1 MLKYNK
7 FILRRLKMV
16 YVLEND
22 ILQSDKMESITTNN
36 NKLFV
41 VVIKFDELKS
51 VSGILNINEKLL
63 YDCMNGRTSKF
74 ESYEGLDYISLK
86 IPTINNVLKQS
97 KKVSMFLQKNV
108 LVFISDGNDIL
119 EEVIS
124 KSKTGE
130 IKGLNLSKLLYA
142 FFDKLTFED
151 TYHIE
156 ELEYEIAALEEG
168 LMTSKNDN
176 YLKKII
182 MLRKKLL
189 KLKRYYER
197 LLNIAESIEE
207 NDNGLIDKKI
217 IRYFRMFTNR
227 INRLYQNVNN
237 LRDYVTQV
245 REAYQAQVDI
255 NQNQLMRLFTVVTTI
270 FLPLTLI
277 VGWYGMNFN
286 MPEYGWS
293 YGYPFVISISVSVV
307 VLCGVWFKK
316 NKWL

>member
-7 FILRRLKMV
+7 FTIRRLKMV
-16 YVLEND
+16 YILEND
-22 ILQSDKMESITTNN
+22 ILKSDTLENIIVNN
-36 NKLFV
+36 NKSFV
-41 VVIKFDELKS
+41 VVIRFDELKS
-51 VSGILNINEKLL
+51 ASDILNINEKLL
-63 YDCMNGRTSKF
+63 YECINGRTSKF

-86 IPTINNVLKQS
+86 IPQINNVLKTS

-108 LVFISDGNDIL
+108 LVFVSDESDIL
-119 EEVIS
+119 EEVICKC
-124 KSKTGE
+124 KSGE

-168 LMTSKNDN
+168 LITSKSDN
-176 YLKKII
+176 YLKKIV

>member
-1 MLKYNK
+1 
-7 FILRRLKMV
+7 MV

-22 ILQSDKMESITTNN
+22 ILQSDKMENIITNN

-41 VVIKFDELKS
+41 VVIKSDELKS
-51 VSGILNINEKLL
+51 VSDILNINEKLL
-63 YDCMNGRTSKF
+63 YDCINGRTSKF
-74 ESYEGLDYISLK
+74 ESYEGIDYISLK
-86 IPTINNVLKQS
+86 IPIINNVLKQS

>member
-1 MLKYNK
+1 
-7 FILRRLKMV
+7 MV
-16 YVLEND
+16 YVLDND
-22 ILQSDKMESITTNN
+22 ILQSDKMESITTNS

-51 VSGILNINEKLL
+51 VSEILNINEKLL

-86 IPTINNVLKQS
+86 IPIINNLLKQS

-124 KSKTGE
+124 KCKTGE

-156 ELEYEIAALEEG
+156 ELEYDIAALEEG

>member
-1 MLKYNK
+1 
-7 FILRRLKMV
+7 MV

-41 VVIKFDELKS
+41 VVIKFDEIKS
-51 VSGILNINEKLL
+51 VSDILNINEKLL

-86 IPTINNVLKQS
+86 IPIINNLLKQS

-119 EEVIS
+119 EQVVS

-130 IKGLNLSKLLYA
+130 IKGLNLSKILYA

>member
-1 MLKYNK
+1 
-7 FILRRLKMV
+7 MV
-16 YVLEND
+16 YILEND
-22 ILQSDKMESITTNN
+22 ILKSDALENIVINN
-36 NKLFV
+36 NKSFV
-41 VVIKFDELKS
+41 VSIRFDELKS
-51 VSGILNINEKLL
+51 VSDILNINEKLL
-63 YDCMNGRTSKF
+63 YECINGRTSKF

-86 IPTINNVLKQS
+86 IPQVNNVLKTS

-108 LVFISDGNDIL
+108 LVFVSDENDIL
-119 EEVIS
+119 EEVICKCRS
-124 KSKTGE
+124 GE

-168 LMTSKNDN
+168 LITSKSDN
-176 YLKKII
+176 YLKKIV

-197 LLNIAESIEE
+197 FLNIAESIEE

-286 MPEYGWS
+286 MPEYSWS

>member
-1 MLKYNK
+1 
-7 FILRRLKMV
+7 MV

-22 ILQSDKMESITTNN
+22 ILQSDKMESITTNS

-51 VSGILNINEKLL
+51 VSDILNINEKLL

-86 IPTINNVLKQS
+86 IPIINNLLKQS

>member
-1 MLKYNK
+1 
-7 FILRRLKMV
+7 MV

-22 ILQSDKMESITTNN
+22 ILQSDKMESITTNS

-51 VSGILNINEKLL
+51 VSDILNINEKLL

-86 IPTINNVLKQS
+86 IPIINNLLKQS

-156 ELEYEIAALEEG
+156 ELEYDIAALEEG

-316 NKWL
+316 K

>member
-1 MLKYNK
+1 
-7 FILRRLKMV
+7 MV

-22 ILQSDKMESITTNN
+22 ILQSDKIENITTNN

-51 VSGILNINEKLL
+51 ISDILNINEKLL
-63 YDCMNGRTSKF
+63 YDCINGRTSKF

-86 IPTINNVLKQS
+86 IPLINNVLKQS

-108 LVFISDGNDIL
+108 LVFISDGNDII

-168 LMTSKNDN
+168 LITSKNDN

-207 NDNGLIDKKI
+207 NDNGLVDKKI

-255 NQNQLMRLFTVVTTI
+255 NQNQLMKLFTVVTTI

-293 YGYPFVISISVSVV
+293 YGYPFVISISISVV

>member
-1 MLKYNK
+1 
-7 FILRRLKMV
+7 MV

-22 ILQSDKMESITTNN
+22 ILQSDKIENITTNN
-36 NKLFV
+36 NRLFV
-41 VVIKFDELKS
+41 AVIKFDELKS
-51 VSGILNINEKLL
+51 VSDILNINEKLL
-63 YDCMNGRTSKF
+63 YDCINGRTSKF

-86 IPTINNVLKQS
+86 IPLINNVLKQS

-108 LVFISDGNDIL
+108 LVFISDGNDII

-168 LMTSKNDN
+168 LITSKNDN

-255 NQNQLMRLFTVVTTI
+255 NQNQLMKLFTVVTTI

-293 YGYPFVISISVSVV
+293 YGYPFVISISISVV

>member
-1 MLKYNK
+1 
-7 FILRRLKMV
+7 MV
-16 YVLEND
+16 YILEND
-22 ILQSDKMESITTNN
+22 ILKSDTLENIVINN
-36 NKLFV
+36 NKSFV
-41 VVIKFDELKS
+41 VSIRFDELKS
-51 VSGILNINEKLL
+51 VSDILNINEKLL
-63 YDCMNGRTSKF
+63 YECINGRTSKF

-86 IPTINNVLKQS
+86 IPQVNNVLKTS

-108 LVFISDGNDIL
+108 LVFVSDENDIL
-119 EEVIS
+119 EEVICKCRS
-124 KSKTGE
+124 GE

-168 LMTSKNDN
+168 LITSKSDN
-176 YLKKII
+176 YLKKIV

-197 LLNIAESIEE
+197 FLNIAESIEE

-286 MPEYGWS
+286 MPEYSWS

>member
-1 MLKYNK
+1 
-7 FILRRLKMV
+7 MV
-16 YVLEND
+16 YILEND
-22 ILQSDKMESITTNN
+22 ILKSDALENIIINN
-36 NKLFV
+36 NKSFIV
-41 VVIKFDELKS
+41 SIRFDELKS
-51 VSGILNINEKLL
+51 VSDILNINEKLL
-63 YDCMNGRTSKF
+63 YECINGRTSKF

-86 IPTINNVLKQS
+86 IPQVNNVLKTS

-108 LVFISDGNDIL
+108 LVFVSDENDIL
-119 EEVIS
+119 EEVICKCRS
-124 KSKTGE
+124 GE

-168 LMTSKNDN
+168 LITSKSDN
-176 YLKKII
+176 YLKKIV

-286 MPEYGWS
+286 MPEYSWS

>member
-1 MLKYNK
+1 
-7 FILRRLKMV
+7 MV

-22 ILQSDKMESITTNN
+22 ILQSDKIENITTNN

-51 VSGILNINEKLL
+51 ISDILNINEKLL
-63 YDCMNGRTSKF
+63 YDCINGRTSKF

-86 IPTINNVLKQS
+86 IPLINNVLKQS

-108 LVFISDGNDIL
+108 LVFISDGNDII

-168 LMTSKNDN
+168 LITSKNDN

-207 NDNGLIDKKI
+207 NDNGLVDKKI

-255 NQNQLMRLFTVVTTI
+255 NQNQLMKLFTVVTTI

>member
-1 MLKYNK
+1 
-7 FILRRLKMV
+7 MV

-22 ILQSDKMESITTNN
+22 ILQSDKMESITTNS

-51 VSGILNINEKLL
+51 VSDILNINEKLL

-86 IPTINNVLKQS
+86 IPIINNLLKQS

-156 ELEYEIAALEEG
+156 ELEYDIAALEEG

-207 NDNGLIDKKI
+207 NDNGLIDKK
-217 IRYFRMFTNR
+217 
-227 INRLYQNVNN
+227 
-237 LRDYVTQV
+237 
-245 REAYQAQVDI
+245 
-255 NQNQLMRLFTVVTTI
+255 
-270 FLPLTLI
+270 
-277 VGWYGMNFN
+277 
-286 MPEYGWS
+286 
-293 YGYPFVISISVSVV
+293 
-307 VLCGVWFKK
+307 
-316 NKWL
+316 

>member
-1 MLKYNK
+1 
-7 FILRRLKMV
+7 MV

-22 ILQSDKMESITTNN
+22 ILQSDKMESITTNS

-41 VVIKFDELKS
+41 IVIKFDELKS
-51 VSGILNINEKLL
+51 VSDILNINEKLL

-86 IPTINNVLKQS
+86 IPIINNLLKQS

-156 ELEYEIAALEEG
+156 ELEYDIAALEEG

>member
-1 MLKYNK
+1 
-7 FILRRLKMV
+7 MV
-16 YVLEND
+16 YILEND
-22 ILQSDKMESITTNN
+22 ILKSDTLENIIVNN
-36 NKLFV
+36 NKSFV
-41 VVIKFDELKS
+41 VVIRFDELKS
-51 VSGILNINEKLL
+51 ASDILNINEKLL
-63 YDCMNGRTSKF
+63 YECINGRTSKF

-86 IPTINNVLKQS
+86 IPQINNVLKTS

-108 LVFISDGNDIL
+108 LVFVSDESDIL
-119 EEVIS
+119 EEVICKC
-124 KSKTGE
+124 KSGE

-168 LMTSKNDN
+168 LITSKSDN
-176 YLKKII
+176 YLKKIV

>member
-1 MLKYNK
+1 
-7 FILRRLKMV
+7 MV

-22 ILQSDKMESITTNN
+22 ILQSDKMESITTNS

-51 VSGILNINEKLL
+51 VSDILNINEKLL

-86 IPTINNVLKQS
+86 IPIINNLLKQS

-151 TYHIE
+151 TYNIE
-156 ELEYEIAALEEG
+156 ELEYDIAALEEG

>member
-1 MLKYNK
+1 
-7 FILRRLKMV
+7 MV

-51 VSGILNINEKLL
+51 VSDILNINEKLL

-307 VLCGVWFKK
+307 VLCGIWFKK

>member
-1 MLKYNK
+1 
-7 FILRRLKMV
+7 MV

-51 VSGILNINEKLL
+51 VSDILNINEKLL

-86 IPTINNVLKQS
+86 IPIINNVLKQS

>member
-1 MLKYNK
+1 
-7 FILRRLKMV
+7 MV

-22 ILQSDKMESITTNN
+22 ILQSDKIENITTNN

-51 VSGILNINEKLL
+51 VSDILNINEKLL
-63 YDCMNGRTSKF
+63 YDCINGRTSKF

-86 IPTINNVLKQS
+86 IPLINNVLKQS

-108 LVFISDGNDIL
+108 LVFISDGNDII

-168 LMTSKNDN
+168 LITSKNDN

-255 NQNQLMRLFTVVTTI
+255 NQNQLMKLFTVVTTI

>member
-1 MLKYNK
+1 
-7 FILRRLKMV
+7 MV

-86 IPTINNVLKQS
+86 IPIINNVLKQS

>member
-1 MLKYNK
+1 
-7 FILRRLKMV
+7 MV

-22 ILQSDKMESITTNN
+22 ILQSDKMESITTNS

-51 VSGILNINEKLL
+51 VSDILNINEKLL

-86 IPTINNVLKQS
+86 IPIINNLLKQS

-156 ELEYEIAALEEG
+156 ELEYDIAALEEG